1 MGEPAIPPRLRRI
14 LSLDDF
20 ERASAGALPSPIYA
34 YLAGGAETNRS
45 FRDNRESFDDW
56 RFAPRV
62 LVDVSSCSTG
72 AELFGR
78 RWSQPFGIAPMGLC
92 ALFGYRGDVVLA
104 RAAAKADIPMLVSG
118 TSLIPLEDV
127 RAANPDAWFQAY
139 LPGDFDGMIALVE
152 RAAAAGY
159 GTLVVTVDVP
169 VAGNRENN
177 VRAGFSTPLRPSLG
191 LARDGL
197 VRPRWLAGTFLR
209 TLVAHGMPHFEN
221 NYAHRG
227 APVMSSSVL
236 RDFSDRAKLTWER
249 LDRIRR
255 MWKGPLVLKGILH
268 AEDAARAA
276 DAGADGVIVSNHGGR
291 QLDGASAPLRALPE
305 IVAACPRIPVM
316 IDSGFRRGTDVL
328 KALAL
333 GARFVFVG
341 RPFAFA
347 LSVAGEDGV
356 MHAARILGSEIARDL
371 ALLGVTSLEALP
383 GAGVLRRT

>member
-1 MGEPAIPPRLRRI
+1 
-14 LSLDDF
+14 
-20 ERASAGALPSPIYA
+20 
-34 YLAGGAETNRS
+34 
-45 FRDNRESFDDW
+45 
-56 RFAPRV
+56 
-62 LVDVSSCSTG
+62 
-72 AELFGR
+72 
-78 RWSQPFGIAPMGLC
+78 
-92 ALFGYRGDVVLA
+92 
-104 RAAAKADIPMLVSG
+104 
-118 TSLIPLEDV
+118 
-127 RAANPDAWFQAY
+127 
-139 LPGDFDGMIALVE
+139 
-152 RAAAAGY
+152 
-159 GTLVVTVDVP
+159 
-169 VAGNRENN
+169 
-177 VRAGFSTPLRPSLG
+177 
-191 LARDGL
+191 
-197 VRPRWLAGTFLR
+197 
-209 TLVAHGMPHFEN
+209 
-221 NYAHRG
+221 
-227 APVMSSSVL
+227 
-236 RDFSDRAKLTWER
+236 
-249 LDRIRR
+249 